1 MPWLRRSRKVAKKST
16 RMPGKILLDT
26 NVIIAFFA
34 GEKTVSQ
41 HFTEAEVLVSSTVL
55 GELYY
60 GAHKSSHAPANLSR
74 IEQFAAAVQ
83 VLSCDEVTAQHYGQI
98 KDRLRIKGR
107 PTPENDIWIAAIA
120 QQYRLPLA
128 TRDEH
133 FREVDGLAL
142 ENW

>member
-1 MPWLRRSRKVAKKST
+1 MKVAKKST
-16 RMPGKILLDT
+16 RMPGKVLLDT

-34 GEKTVSQ
+34 GEQAVSQ
-41 HFTEAEVLVSSTVL
+41 CLSEAEVLVSSTVL

-60 GAHKSSHAPANLSR
+60 SAHKSAHAAANLSR

-83 VLSCDEVTAQHYGQI
+83 VLSCDGVTARHYGQI

-107 PTPENDIWIAAIA
+107 PIPENDIWIAAIA
-120 QQYRLPLA
+120 QQYSLPLA

-133 FREVDGLAL
+133 FKDVDGLAL